1 MMRTVV
7 LGLGLLGSISAW
19 AVDISVCYNY
29 GCASQARVDFS
40 SQQIRKLRQLFKSA
54 TTPAAERSA
63 IAKAIGLFE
72 QFAGKQ
78 TPTWRDKGGNVNDDG
93 ADGRMDCIDH
103 STNTTTYLRLLER
116 LGLLRFHTVLG
127 RVERAPLIVN
137 VHWAAH
143 IVDRTTG
150 QEYAVDSWFYDNGW
164 PAVIYPL
171 QDWLKG
177 ASPDV

>member
-1 MMRTVV
+1 MMRAVV
-7 LGLGLLGSISAW
+7 LSLGLLSSIPAW

-40 SQQIRKLRQLFKSA
+40 PQQIRKLRQLFKSV

-72 QFAGKQ
+72 QFSGKQ

-103 STNTTTYLRLLER
+103 STNTTAYLTLLER

-137 VHWAAH
+137 EHWAAR
-143 IVDRTTG
+143 IMDRATQ
-150 QEYAVDSWFYDNGW
+150 QEYAVDSWFYDNGH